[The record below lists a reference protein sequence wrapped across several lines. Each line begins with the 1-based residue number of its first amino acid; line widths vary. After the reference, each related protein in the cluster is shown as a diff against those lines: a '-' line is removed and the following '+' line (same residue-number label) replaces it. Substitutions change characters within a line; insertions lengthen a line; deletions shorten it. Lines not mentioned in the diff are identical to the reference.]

1 MTLHNELNKITK
13 VNDNQ
18 INWNV
23 DQTNKELIKKIFIE
37 YFDKIN
43 NSIISKLFYA
53 TNCNSCKYEFSIY
66 YFLVFLL
73 EGVSKYKH
81 NNYINNNLMMNPLK
95 NDNMLQQNKFKM
107 NKPILKN
114 NNINEVNIF
123 DCFDFETKEN
133 YLTGENQMYCIYC
146 RSCTDCIFKTN
157 LYTGPEVLILILHRG
172 KGIGFNIKLNFT
184 EELNLS
190 KYIENKESGYMY
202 KLIGVIT
209 YLGENYR
216 NGHFF
221 AYCKDPINGKW
232 FKYNDAIVNEVN
244 DFKKEV
250 LDFAKPYV
258 LFYEKIKNPI

>member
-1 MTLHNELNKITK
+1 
-13 VNDNQ
+13 
-18 INWNV
+18 
-23 DQTNKELIKKIFIE
+23 
-37 YFDKIN
+37 
-43 NSIISKLFYA
+43 
-53 TNCNSCKYEFSIY
+53 
-66 YFLVFLL
+66 
-73 EGVSKYKH
+73 
-81 NNYINNNLMMNPLK
+81 MNPLK
-95 NDNMLQQNKFKM
+95 NDNMLQQNKFMM

-123 DCFDFETKEN
+123 DCFDYDAKEN
-133 YLTGENQMYCIYC
+133 YFTRENQMYCIYC
-146 RSCTDCIFKTN
+146 KSCSDCIFKIN
-157 LYTGPEVLILILHRG
+157 LHTGPEVLILILQRG
-172 KGIGFNIKLNFT
+172 KGIGFNVKLNFT

-190 KYIENKESGYMY
+190 EYIENKESGYMY
-202 KLIGVIT
+202 KLIGIIT